1 MNHEEARQC
10 ILDSIENS
18 SLIATIG
25 MNSDK
30 VADNLYSSELK
41 NMHGIIV
48 EMANNHG
55 ESPENFLA
63 ALLNHLLEKGTANS
77 GNIVLG
83 DYGHPYISTVKMIND
98 INSTLVTDIYE
109 RGVTNQLN
117 ITRRRMALYDNFE
130 GVIENLRS
138 YYSGKDFLILMKVS
152 CDTKLTCQS
161 LKKLRRIVENPHIK
175 ILFFIEMIPDYY
187 NKIRENNRL
196 DGFFD
201 SEIYVQ
207 EESTYGN
214 NY

>member
-1 MNHEEARQC
+1 MNQEEARKC
-10 ILDSIENS
+10 ILESLENS

-30 VADNLYSSELK
+30 VADNLYSSELE
-41 NMHGIIV
+41 NMHETIV
-48 EMANNHG
+48 EIADNHG
-55 ESPENFLA
+55 ESPEVFLT
-63 ALLNHLLEKGTANS
+63 ALLNHLLEKVVADS

-98 INSTLVTDIYE
+98 INSTLVTDKYE
-109 RGVTNQLN
+109 KGVTNQLS

-130 GVIENLRS
+130 GIIENLRS

-152 CDTKLTCQS
+152 CDTKLTCQA
-161 LKKLRRIVENPHIK
+161 LEKLRRIAGNPHIK
-175 ILFFIEMIPDYY
+175 ILLFIEMIPEYY

-201 SEIYVQ
+201 SEIYVL
-207 EESTYGN
+207 
-214 NY
+214 